1 MKTTL
6 KQKAAKA
13 NGLDRM
19 CASCPYPFT
28 WKPAVCQ
35 ICNDAF
41 KRGYVKG
48 YKQRQKEESK

>member
-1 MKTTL
+1 MKLTL

-19 CASCPYPFT
+19 CETCSYSYSAGT
-28 WKPAVCQ
+28 CQ
-35 ICNDAF
+35 ICSNAF